1 MSHIIDEAVKD
12 FANAIGLRNY
22 DWGRACPCFLAF
34 REIIRPGSYKGC
46 PNAIGWGDNGATTR
60 LPHMHQR
67 KRPAK
72 TRTTYLSEY
81 LPVLPGFPILP
92 AAGVGAK
99 HPEIICV
106 IQKQGIFRVLRP
118 YGRQYLIPLTSLTS
132 PN

>member
-22 DWGRACPCFLAF
+22 DWGRACPCSLAF

-46 PNAIGWGDNGATTR
+46 PNTIGWGDHGASTR

-81 LPVLPGFPILP
+81 LP
-92 AAGVGAK
+92 VGAK

>member
-1 MSHIIDEAVKD
+1 
-12 FANAIGLRNY
+12 
-22 DWGRACPCFLAF
+22 
-34 REIIRPGSYKGC
+34 
-46 PNAIGWGDNGATTR
+46 
-60 LPHMHQR
+60 MHQR

-99 HPEIICV
+99 HPENTLFLNHAYY
-106 IQKQGIFRVLRP
+106 FRVLRP
-118 YGRQYLIPLTSLTS
+118 NGRQYLIPLTSLTS